1 MKVVLFFSR
10 FTFICNI
17 AFLLFI
23 FFGMIERK
31 KPAHGYSD
39 MVFPAPYLKNLI
51 ITLGFSA
58 IIINLA
64 MNVVYLV
71 LLLSAN
77 SKKISSWLVIANFL
91 FLILQVYYFF
101 FLKLT

>member
-17 AFLLFI
+17 AFLLFA
-23 FFGMIERK
+23 FFRWIEVK
-31 KPAHGYSD
+31 KTSNPHSD
-39 MVFPAPYLKNLI
+39 VVLPVPFLKNLV

-58 IIINLA
+58 IIINMA
-64 MNVVYLV
+64 MNLVYLV
-71 LLLSAN
+71 FILSGN
-77 SKKISSWLVIANFL
+77 SKKILPWLGIANFL

-101 FLKLT
+101 FYKD

>member
-23 FFGMIERK
+23 LFRWIELK
-31 KPAHGYSD
+31 KVAHGSSD
-39 MVFPAPYLKNLI
+39 AVLPVPFLKNLV

-64 MNVVYLV
+64 MNITYF
-71 LLLSAN
+71 LLLLTGN
-77 SKKISSWLVIANFL
+77 SKKIRSWLVLVNFL

-101 FLKLT
+101 FYTE

>member
-23 FFGMIERK
+23 IFRWIEVKNTLR
-31 KPAHGYSD
+31 AQGD
-39 MVFPAPYLKNLI
+39 VVFPVPFLKSVV

-58 IIINLA
+58 IVINLA
-64 MNVVYLV
+64 MNIVYL
-71 LLLSAN
+71 LLLLFPR
-77 SKKISSWLVIANFL
+77 SKKFSSWLVITNFL

-101 FLKLT
+101 FYKN

>member
-23 FFGMIERK
+23 LFRWIELK
-31 KPAHGYSD
+31 KVAHGSSD
-39 MVFPAPYLKNLI
+39 AVLPVPFLKNLV

-64 MNVVYLV
+64 MNVTY
-71 LLLSAN
+71 LLLLLTGN
-77 SKKISSWLVIANFL
+77 SKKITSWLVLVNFL

-101 FLKLT
+101 FYTE